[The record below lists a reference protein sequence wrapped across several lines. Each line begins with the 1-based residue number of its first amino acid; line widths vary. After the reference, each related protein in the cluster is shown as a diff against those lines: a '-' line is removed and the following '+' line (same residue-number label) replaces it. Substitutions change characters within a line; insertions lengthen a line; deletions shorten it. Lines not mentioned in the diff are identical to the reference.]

1 MALINGDFNMAIR
14 LSGLGG
20 SGGLPKLAPDLTWP
34 TDVVANQGY
43 KSLSLTLT
51 AGAYNT
57 ALSLTGK
64 FSVGVIN
71 FTSLISE
78 QVDIRLT
85 VDGVVI
91 WNGGQV
97 IPSIEFTLL
106 GDRSVAFTQ
115 NISCNSSLLLEIQ
128 TATDTVCTLIHD
140 ARPIL

>member
-1 MALINGDFNMAIR
+1 MAIR

-34 TDVVANQGY
+34 TDISS
-43 KSLSLTLT
+43 SLACKLLILTLT
-51 AGAYNT
+51 PATYNT

-64 FSVGVIN
+64 FSVGLLSFQGLLN
-71 FTSLISE
+71 E

-85 VDGVVI
+85 IDGVII

-97 IPSIEFTLL
+97 INTGSFRLL
-106 GDRSVAFTQ
+106 GNETGASYRER
-115 NISCNSSLLLEIQ
+115 ISCDSSLLLEIQ
-128 TATDTVCTLIHD
+128 TATDTSCTLFHD

>member
-1 MALINGDFNMAIR
+1 MAIR

-34 TDVVANQGY
+34 TDVISNLGY
-43 KSLSLTLT
+43 KQLALTLT
-51 AGAYNT
+51 PATYNT

-64 FSVGVIN
+64 FSVGLIN
-71 FTSLISE
+71 FNLAPE

-91 WNGGQV
+91 WDGGQV
-97 IPSIEFTLL
+97 IPNTNFYLL
-106 GDRSVAFTQ
+106 GSTNPSLPSRQ
-115 NISCNSSLLLEIQ
+115 YISCNSSLLLEIQ
-128 TATDTVCTLIHD
+128 TASSTACNLNHD

>member
-1 MALINGDFNMAIR
+1 MAIR

-34 TDVVANQGY
+34 TDVSANAGY
-43 KSLSLTLT
+43 KKLALTLT
-51 AGAYNT
+51 PATYNT

-71 FTSLISE
+71 FDGLLNE

-85 VDGVVI
+85 VDGVVV

-97 IPSIEFTLL
+97 ITSNIFDLL
-106 GDRSVAFTQ
+106 GDTGTISYRQ
-115 NISCNSSLLLEIQ
+115 YISCNSSLLLEIQ
-128 TATDTVCTLIHD
+128 TATDTACNLIHD

>member
-1 MALINGDFNMAIR
+1 MADLSQFING
-14 LSGLGG
+14 
-20 SGGLPKLAPDLTWP
+20 GGLPKLAPDLTWP
-34 TDVVANQGY
+34 TDVSPASGY
-43 KSLSLTLT
+43 KSLLLTLT
-51 AGAYNT
+51 PATYNT

-97 IPSIEFTLL
+97 IPGTVFALL
-106 GDRSVAFTQ
+106 GAAASSRQ
-115 NISCNSSLLLEIQ
+115 YISCNSSLLLEIQ
-128 TATDTVCTLIHD
+128 TATDTTCNLNHD

>member
-1 MALINGDFNMAIR
+1 MAIR

-34 TDVVANQGY
+34 TDVISNLGY
-43 KSLSLTLT
+43 KQLALTLT
-51 AGAYNT
+51 PATYNT

-64 FSVGVIN
+64 FSVGLIN
-71 FTSLISE
+71 FQGLLNE

-85 VDGVVI
+85 IDGVII

-97 IPSIEFTLL
+97 MPTSIFKLL
-106 GDRSVAFTQ
+106 GDLSTASYRER
-115 NISCNSSLLLEIQ
+115 ISCNSSLLLEIR
-128 TATDTVCTLIHD
+128 TATDASFNLNHD